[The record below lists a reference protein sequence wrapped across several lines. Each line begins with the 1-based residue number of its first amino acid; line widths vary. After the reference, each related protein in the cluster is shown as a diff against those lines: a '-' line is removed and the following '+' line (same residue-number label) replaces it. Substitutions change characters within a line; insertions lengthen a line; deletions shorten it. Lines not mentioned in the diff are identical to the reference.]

1 MNRREF
7 LQSIAAFATTV
18 AIQFDVLATAPE
30 SVIDQVWRAVSDD
43 PIIFYVSEY
52 GALSSDAVETYP
64 ATRKELLDLV
74 EIGDEYELRELA
86 EDYSSCAW
94 CIESAMEDDEV
105 LDDDGE
111 PVVFND
117 WHDYLDQAD
126 AATIDRLIKDANDWI
141 NDTPDEHDYEVA
153 NLSGYSGRGYALRYF
168 RDEFE
173 YYEAFNIVV
182 IEGECPGSS
191 YFAAE
196 LRMDVDEANVL
207 AKDLDIPIRFAWQ
220 G

>member
-18 AIQFDVLATAPE
+18 AIPFEVLASAPD
-30 SVIDQVWRAVSDD
+30 SVIDQVWRAVSND
-43 PIIFYVSEY
+43 PITFYVSEF

-64 ATRKELLDLV
+64 ATRKELLDYQEVASRQELLLSAHGNGSIADV
-74 EIGDEYELRELA
+74 LECEHSDPYWFDEDEPVPDNWEAWLA
-86 EDYSSCAW
+86 TA
-94 CIESAMEDDEV
+94 
-105 LDDDGE
+105 DDGT
-111 PVVFND
+111 VS
-117 WHDYLDQAD
+117 L
-126 AATIDRLIKDANDWI
+126 LIKRVNAWI

-153 NLSGYSGRGYALRYF
+153 NLSGYSGRGHALRYF

-173 YYEAFNIVV
+173 YYEAFNVV
-182 IEGECPGSS
+182 VVEGECPGSS

-207 AKDLDIPIRFAWQ
+207 ARELDIPIRFAWQ